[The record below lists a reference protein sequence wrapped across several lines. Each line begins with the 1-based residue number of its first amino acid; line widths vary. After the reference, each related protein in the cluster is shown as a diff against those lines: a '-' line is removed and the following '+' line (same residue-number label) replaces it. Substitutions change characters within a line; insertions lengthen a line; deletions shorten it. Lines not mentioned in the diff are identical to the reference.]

1 MTNPYTIPYWL
12 WALLTDTRVVGAVRL
27 PGVLPVAAPG
37 AAARVRAFFF
47 QLRVMKFLSLS
58 LGLSST
64 HGSCEKG
71 DLTIVSL
78 LCEIKINLLTL
89 SIRVMWCR

>member
-1 MTNPYTIPYWL
+1 MTNPYTIAYWL

-27 PGVLPVAAPG
+27 PGVLPAAAPG

-47 QLRVMKFLSLS
+47 RLRLTKFFSSS

-64 HGSCEKG
+64 HGLCEKG
-71 DLTIVSL
+71 DLTMCSSL
-78 LCEIKINLLTL
+78 ECENKN
-89 SIRVMWCR
+89 